1 MAELG
6 KILIADDEE
15 IFLHN
20 NAERLREQGFQ
31 CDCASDGITALQM
44 LREAEYD
51 LLIADIKMEGN
62 FELELIRNLPRTVDF
77 MPVILVTGYPSVKTA
92 TQAIQLKV
100 AAYLIKPFAFEELL
114 LHVKDS
120 IGYRRVSETVRNLRN
135 RIDQC
140 NEDLKQIEKS
150 TAITPQAWSKMTF
163 ATLTKLTFRHICG
176 ALSDLEKLTET
187 SYADSDERICDLH
200 GCPKVKSLK
209 DALSE
214 TIEVIERTK
223 KSFKSKDLE
232 ELRKKLFGILKD
244 I

>member
-1 MAELG
+1 MAEPG

-15 IFLHN
+15 VFLHGT
-20 NAERLREQGFQ
+20 AELLRGQGFQ
-31 CDCASDGITALQM
+31 CDCASDGITALQL
-44 LREAEYD
+44 LRGAEYD

-62 FELELIRNLPRTVDF
+62 FELDLVRNLPRTVEF

-100 AAYLIKPFAFEELL
+100 AAYLIKPFVFEELL
-114 LHVKDS
+114 VHVKDS

-140 NEDLKQIEKS
+140 GVDLKQIE
-150 TAITPQAWSKMTF
+150 TPTGIPSQAWSKMTVS
-163 ATLTKLTFRHICG
+163 TLTKLTFRHICG

-187 SYADSDERICDLH
+187 PYADSDKGICDLY
-200 GCPKVKSLK
+200 GCPKVTLLK
-209 DALSE
+209 KALSE
-214 TIEVIERTK
+214 TIEVIEKTK

-232 ELRKKLFGILKD
+232 ELRKNLWGILKET
-244 I
+244 